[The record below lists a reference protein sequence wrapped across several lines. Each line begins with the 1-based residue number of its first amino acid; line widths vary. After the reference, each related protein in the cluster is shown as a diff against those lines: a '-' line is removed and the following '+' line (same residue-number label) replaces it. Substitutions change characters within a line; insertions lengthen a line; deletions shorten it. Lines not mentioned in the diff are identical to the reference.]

1 MGEEIV
7 NDVPLYCEISQVSN
21 PRPLLPKDQRSLVLN
36 LLHHLDHPGQRE
48 TLRRASASYYWPD
61 IRKDVEGFV
70 KSCHPCQVAKQ
81 SGTVNP
87 GVGAFPVPDQ
97 RFSVIHID
105 VVGPLPPSE
114 GQKYLLSVFCRTSR
128 WFECYPMPEASSKE
142 CCKALMGWIQRFG
155 CPTAA
160 VSDIGN
166 TFVANLYQ
174 AS

>member
-7 NDVPLYCEISQVSN
+7 SGVPLYCEISQVGN

-128 WFECYPMPEASSKE
+128 WFECYPMSDASSSE
-142 CCKALMGWIQRFG
+142 CA
-155 CPTAA
+155 
-160 VSDIGN
+160 
-166 TFVANLYQ
+166 
-174 AS
+174 